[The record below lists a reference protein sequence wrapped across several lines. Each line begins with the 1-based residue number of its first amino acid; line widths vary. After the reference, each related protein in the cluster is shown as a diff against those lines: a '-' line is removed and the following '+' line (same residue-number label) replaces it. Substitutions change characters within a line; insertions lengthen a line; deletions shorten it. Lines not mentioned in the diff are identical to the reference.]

1 MSAKDG
7 DTSLKLL
14 RRRVAEL
21 VAARRTTAPAVAA
34 ILARYGASRV
44 SEVAPADR
52 AAALMALE
60 REAAVPGLRRAV
72 LALDPDVDSNW
83 SQRGLPLLLV
93 LERATGRAGIF
104 RRDVEAVAPGWTR
117 ERAREARKARKA
129 VRT

>member
-1 MSAKDG
+1 VGANDG
-7 DTSLKLL
+7 DAGLRLLKRRL
-14 RRRVAEL
+14 REL
-21 VAARRTTAPAVAA
+21 IAARRTTVPAVAA
-34 ILARYGASRV
+34 IFARYGASRA
-44 SEVAPADR
+44 SEVAPTDR

-60 REAAVPGLRRAV
+60 RQAAVPGLRRAV

-117 ERAREARKARKA
+117 ERAREA